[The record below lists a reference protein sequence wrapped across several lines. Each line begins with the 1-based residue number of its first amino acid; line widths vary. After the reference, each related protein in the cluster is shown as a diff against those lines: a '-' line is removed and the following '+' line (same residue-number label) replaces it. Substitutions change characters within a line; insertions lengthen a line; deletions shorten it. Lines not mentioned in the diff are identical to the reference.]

1 LDLTKEDFVRK
12 FIWAVVALAG
22 ISAAHAGDLSY
33 SYAEGGI
40 GRVDLDQIDAG
51 DSYFIGG
58 SLGFGTSWLGF
69 VEYSTSKFDEAGMDA
84 DLDQAMV
91 GFGGHFAMADNI
103 DFVGKLA
110 YVDQSVDVNTPL
122 GNGSADENGYMLSAG
137 VRGRML
143 ERLDLSGAVEY
154 VDVGDGDDTGL
165 SLRGLYDFTD
175 MFSLGARLGYSDDAT
190 SYGVFARFTF

>member
-1 LDLTKEDFVRK
+1 VRK
-12 FIWAVVALAG
+12 FIWSVVALAG
-22 ISAAHAGDLSY
+22 IAGAHADDLRY

-69 VEYSTSKFDEAGMDA
+69 AEYSTSKFDEAGASA
-84 DLDQAMV
+84 DLDQVMV

-110 YVDQSVDVNTPL
+110 YVDQTVDVNTPI

-143 ERLDLSGAVEY
+143 ERLDLTGAVEY
-154 VDVGDGDDTGL
+154 VDVGDGSDTGL

-175 MFSLGARLGYSDDAT
+175 MFSLGARLGYSDDVT
-190 SYGVFARFTF
+190 SYGLFARFSF